1 MKAVVY
7 ESYGSPDVLQIKDV
21 DKPSCGDD
29 DVLIKVHTSS
39 VTTGDANVRGFVFVP
54 PGFKLL
60 SRLMFGLTKPRKHI
74 LGIEFA
80 GEIASVGKNVTSFKV
95 GDAVFGI
102 DGSGLGAYAE
112 YKCIPEAA
120 GITQKPNGLTYEEAV
135 AIPNGALTALT
146 FLKNMGKVQKGQ
158 KVLVNGAS
166 GSVGS
171 AAVQIARAL
180 GAEVTGVC
188 STRNL
193 ELVKSLGADTVIDY
207 TREDFTQNGQT
218 YDFIMDTVGKSS
230 FSACKNS
237 LNPNG
242 RYLASG
248 GGLKE
253 MLQALWTSF
262 IGNKKVLA
270 GASSESKDDLIF
282 IKELVEAGKL
292 KPVIDRCYP
301 MEQIVEA
308 HRYVDQGH
316 KKGNVVITVVLNN
329 A

>member
-1 MKAVVY
+1 MKAIVY
-7 ESYGSPDVLQIKDV
+7 GNYGAPDVLHLKDV

-29 DVLIKVHTSS
+29 DVLVKVYASS
-39 VTTGDANVRGFVFVP
+39 VTTGDSNVRGFVFVP

-60 SRLMFGLTKPRKHI
+60 SRLMFGLTKPRKQI

-102 DGSGLGAYAE
+102 DGNGLGAYAE
-112 YKCIPEAA
+112 YKCIPEAS
-120 GITQKPNGLTYEEAV
+120 GIAHKPDNLTYEEAV
-135 AIPNGALTALT
+135 VIPNGALTALT
-146 FLKNMGKVQKGQ
+146 FLKNMGKVQTGH
-158 KVLVNGAS
+158 KVLINGAS

-188 STRNL
+188 STGNV

-207 TREDFTQNGQT
+207 TKEDFTQNGQT
-218 YDFIMDTVGKSS
+218 YDFIMDTVGKTS
-230 FSACKNS
+230 FDACKNS

-242 RYLASG
+242 GYLASG

-253 MLQALWTSF
+253 MIQALWTS
-262 IGNKKVLA
+262 ITGGKKVFA
-270 GASSESKDDLIF
+270 GISSESKDDLIF
-282 IKELVEAGKL
+282 IKGLVEAGKL

-316 KKGNVVITVVLNN
+316 KKGNVVITIVPDN